1 MKYAIYE
8 DPATHQ
14 FAHLPLPKRYVD
26 GDALPTVSAD
36 RWFDSRADAIAA
48 LAELL
53 NRDEDDVV
61 PAADQLQAPLHAAP
75 AIAASPRWP
84 VLWSRH

>member
-1 MKYAIYE
+1 MKYTIYE

-53 NRDEDDVV
+53 NRD
-61 PAADQLQAPLHAAP
+61 
-75 AIAASPRWP
+75 
-84 VLWSRH
+84 

>member
-1 MKYAIYE
+1 MKYTIYE

-14 FAHLPLPKRYVD
+14 FAHLPLPKRYID

-61 PAADQLQAPLHAAP
+61 PPADQLQAATAAAP
-75 AIAASPRWP
+75 TIAASPRWP
-84 VLWSRH
+84 TLWSRH

>member
-1 MKYAIYE
+1 MKYTIYE

-26 GDALPTVSAD
+26 GDALPSVSAD
-36 RWFDSRADAIAA
+36 RWFDSHADAIGA

-53 NRDEDDVV
+53 DRDDDAVV
-61 PAADQLQAPLHAAP
+61 PAADQLQPPTAAAT

-84 VLWSRH
+84 ILWSRH